1 MPEQRVHLFVS
12 GRVQGVGFRYSA
24 VGAARRIGGLAGW
37 VRNLDD
43 GRVEAVVEG
52 PREKLEEL
60 IAWCRV
66 GPPSARVEDVEV
78 SWEPPSGEFK
88 DFGIDA

>member
-1 MPEQRVHLFVS
+1 MAEQRVHLFVS

-43 GRVEAVVEG
+43 GRVEAVMEG
-52 PREKLEEL
+52 TREKLEEL
-60 IAWCRV
+60 VAWCRV
-66 GPPSARVEDVEV
+66 GPPAARVEDVEV
-78 SWEPPSGEFK
+78 LWEPATGEFTEVL
-88 DFGIDA
+88 IN

>member
-1 MPEQRVHLFVS
+1 MAVERAHLFVS

-24 VGAARRIGGLAGW
+24 VGAARRLGGLAGW

-60 IAWCRV
+60 IARCRV
-66 GPPSARVEDVEV
+66 GPPAARVEDVAV
-78 SWEPPSGEFK
+78 SWEPPSGEFTEVL
-88 DFGIDA
+88 IN